1 MVVKNLGFSLRHHYR
16 PCHGVSVSF
25 DLILSMLPSWKVS
38 FAPASSFFSVT
49 REGFT
54 LPLLVV
60 IRLFTVAAL
69 LSNSP
74 VSYRLF
80 LHLSSSRNSL
90 TI

>member
-1 MVVKNLGFSLRHHYR
+1 MVVKNLGFSFRHHCR
-16 PCHGVSVSF
+16 PYHGVSVF
-25 DLILSMLPSWKVS
+25 FNLIMSMLASWKVS

-60 IRLFTVAAL
+60 IRLFMVAAL

-74 VSYRLF
+74 VSSGY
-80 LHLSSSRNSL
+80 SL
-90 TI
+90 IFPVHEIV